1 MRMLILADDKRVV
14 VGEEGYDGLNLSF
27 LDPTIHAVQWYDT
40 HGEVEHKDPAT
51 GKMTAN
57 REIQSIDEFQQ
68 AITVWQ
74 AAKDAAE
81 AARLEAAR
89 IAAEAEAARL
99 AAANAQT

>member
-40 HGEVEHKDPAT
+40 HGEVEHKNPAT

-57 REIQSIDEFQQ
+57 REIQNIDEFQQ

-89 IAAEAEAARL
+89 VAAEAEAARL
-99 AAANAQT
+99 AAANTQT

>member
-1 MRMLILADDKRVV
+1 MMILVDDKRVAI
-14 VGEEGYDGLNLSF
+14 GDEGYDGLNLSF

-51 GKMTAN
+51 GKMIAN

-74 AAKDAAE
+74 AAKDAAAAAAAAA
-81 AARLEAAR
+81 AARLES
-89 IAAEAEAARL
+89 EDL
-99 AAANAQT
+99 AT

>member
-1 MRMLILADDKRVV
+1 MMILADDKRVI

-40 HGEVEHKDPAT
+40 HGEVEHKNPAT

-57 REIQSIDEFQQ
+57 REIQNIDEFQQ

-99 AAANAQT
+99 AAANTQT

>member
-1 MRMLILADDKRVV
+1 MRLMILADDKRIVI
-14 VGEEGYDGLNLSF
+14 GDKGYDGLNLSF

-57 REIQSIDEFQQ
+57 REIQNLDEFQQ

-74 AAKDAAE
+74 AAKDAE
-81 AARLEAAR
+81 EARLEAAR
-89 IAAEAEAARL
+89 LAAETPDEV
-99 AAANAQT
+99 TE

>member
-1 MRMLILADDKRVV
+1 MRMMILADDKRVA
-14 VGEEGYDGLNLSF
+14 VGDEGYDNLDLSF
-27 LDPTIHAVQWYDT
+27 LDQTIHAVQWYDT

-74 AAKDAAE
+74 AAKDAE
-81 AARLEAAR
+81 EARLEAAR
-89 IAAEAEAARL
+89 LAAETPVGGTPNVIA
-99 AAANAQT
+99 

>member
-1 MRMLILADDKRVV
+1 MRMMILADDKRVA

-27 LDPTIHAVQWYDT
+27 IDPTIHAVQWYDT
-40 HGEVEHKDPAT
+40 HGEVEYKDPAT

-89 IAAEAEAARL
+89 IAAEAKAARL

>member
-1 MRMLILADDKRVV
+1 MRMTILADDNSVAID
-14 VGEEGYDGLNLSF
+14 GEGYGNLNLSF

-40 HGEVEHKDPAT
+40 HGEVEHKDPTT

-74 AAKDAAE
+74 VAKDAAE
-81 AARLEAAR
+81 AARL
-89 IAAEAEAARL
+89 AAETPVGGTPNVIA
-99 AAANAQT
+99 

>member
-1 MRMLILADDKRVV
+1 MRMMILADDKRVI

-40 HGEVEHKDPAT
+40 HGEVEHKNPAT

-57 REIQSIDEFQQ
+57 REIQNIDEFQQ

-99 AAANAQT
+99 AAANTQT

>member
-1 MRMLILADDKRVV
+1 MRMMILADDKRVSI
-14 VGEEGYDGLNLSF
+14 GNEGYDGLNLSF
-27 LDPTIHAVQWYDT
+27 LDPTIHAVQWYGT

-68 AITVWQ
+68 AIVVWQ
-74 AAKDAAE
+74 AAKDAE
-81 AARLEAAR
+81 EARLEAAR
-89 IAAEAEAARL
+89 LEAARL

>member
-1 MRMLILADDKRVV
+1 MRMMILADDKSVAIDD
-14 VGEEGYDGLNLSF
+14 EGYDGLNLSF

-57 REIQSIDEFQQ
+57 REIQSLDEFQQ

-74 AAKDAAE
+74 AAKDAE
-81 AARLEAAR
+81 EARLEAAR
-89 IAAEAEAARL
+89 LAAETPVG
-99 AAANAQT
+99 NAPDVIA

>member
-1 MRMLILADDKRVV
+1 MKLTIVPEDRVV
-14 VGEEGYDGLNLSF
+14 TLDGESYANLNLSF

-74 AAKDAAE
+74 TAKEAAE
-81 AARLEAAR
+81 AT
-89 IAAEAEAARL
+89 RL
-99 AAANAQT
+99 AAETPVGNAPNVIA

>member
-1 MRMLILADDKRVV
+1 MRMTILADDNSVAID
-14 VGEEGYDGLNLSF
+14 GEGYGNLNLSF

-57 REIQSIDEFQQ
+57 REIQNIDEFQQ

-81 AARLEAAR
+81 AARL
-89 IAAEAEAARL
+89 AAETPVGGTPNVIA
-99 AAANAQT
+99 

>member
-1 MRMLILADDKRVV
+1 MRMMILADDKRVAI
-14 VGEEGYDGLNLSF
+14 GNEGYDNLDLSF

-57 REIQSIDEFQQ
+57 REILNIDEFQQ

-74 AAKDAAE
+74 AAKDAE
-81 AARLEAAR
+81 EARLEAAR
-89 IAAEAEAARL
+89 LAAETPVG
-99 AAANAQT
+99 NAPNVIA

>member
-1 MRMLILADDKRVV
+1 MMILADDKRVA
-14 VGEEGYDGLNLSF
+14 VGDEGYDNLDLSF
-27 LDPTIHAVQWYDT
+27 LDQTIHAVQWYDT

-74 AAKDAAE
+74 AAKDAE

-89 IAAEAEAARL
+89 LAAETPVGNTPNVIA
-99 AAANAQT
+99 